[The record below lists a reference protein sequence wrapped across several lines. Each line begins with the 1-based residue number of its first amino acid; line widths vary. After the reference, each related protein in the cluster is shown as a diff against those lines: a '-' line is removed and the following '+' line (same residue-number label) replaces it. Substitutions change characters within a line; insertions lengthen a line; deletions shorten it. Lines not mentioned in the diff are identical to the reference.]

1 MLGELSNKIVGG
13 KKILS
18 KTINLK
24 VIESEIA
31 LPLGK
36 IKKKFNNTEIGSYP
50 FIKQDKVGVSIVIR
64 STEKNL
70 INKCSNEIKN
80 FIKKK
85 KIKIL
90 ERK

>member
-1 MLGELSNKIVGG
+1 MLGELNSKIVGG

-18 KTINLK
+18 KNINLK
-24 VIESEIA
+24 TVESEIA

-36 IKKKFNNTEIGSYP
+36 IQKKFNNTEIGSYP
-50 FIKQDKVGVSIVIR
+50 FIKQGKVGVSIVIR

-70 INKCSNEIKN
+70 IHKCTNEIKN
-80 FIKKK
+80 FIKKQ

-90 ERK
+90 ESK